1 MSWSSSPNRKPS
13 ESPRT
18 KPKQNESKLQQAC
31 VKWFRFAY
39 PQLII
44 FSIPNG
50 GSRNV
55 IEAVRLKEEGLL
67 AGVCDLFLPKPNQ
80 TKAGL
85 FIEMKCPGNKPTLS
99 QIDFMQKMLSLG
111 YECKICYTFDEFRE
125 VIETYLTA

>member
-1 MSWSSSPNRKPS
+1 MSWSSSPKKPN
-13 ESPRT
+13 EAPRT

-67 AGVCDLFLPKPNQ
+67 AGVCDLFLPKPNRIS
-80 TKAGL
+80 AGL
-85 FIEMKCPGNKPTLS
+85 FIEMKTPGNKPTLS
-99 QIDFMQKMLSLG
+99 QMDFMEKMLSLG
-111 YECKICYTFDEFRE
+111 YDCKVCYTFEEFRE
-125 VIETYLTA
+125 AIETYLTA

>member
-1 MSWSSSPNRKPS
+1 MSWSSSPKKPN
-13 ESPRT
+13 EAPRT

-67 AGVCDLFLPKPNQ
+67 AGVCDLFLPKPNRIS
-80 TKAGL
+80 AGL
-85 FIEMKCPGNKPTLS
+85 FIEMKTPGNKPTLS
-99 QIDFMQKMLSLG
+99 QMDFIQKMRALG
-111 YECKICYTFDEFRE
+111 YTCEICYSFDDFRATVE
-125 VIETYLTA
+125 NYLAN

>member
-1 MSWSSSPNRKPS
+1 MSWSSSPKKPN
-13 ESPRT
+13 EAPRT

-85 FIEMKCPGNKPTLS
+85 FIEMKTPGNKPTLS
-99 QIDFMQKMLSLG
+99 QMDFIQKMRALG
-111 YECKICYTFDEFRE
+111 YTCEICYSFDDFRATVE
-125 VIETYLTA
+125 NYLAN